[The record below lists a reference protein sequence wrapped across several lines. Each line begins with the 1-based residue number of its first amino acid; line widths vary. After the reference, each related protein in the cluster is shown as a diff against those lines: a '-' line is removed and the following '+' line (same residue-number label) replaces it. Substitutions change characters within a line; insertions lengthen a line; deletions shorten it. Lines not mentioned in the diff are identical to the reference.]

1 MRRTRDFRRSRKKT
15 IVKFNLIL
23 IDLKI
28 FNGIFLRSSQ
38 QFIVKIGKKRTKTIE
53 SLFQDQDMVK
63 KKKKKIKISSISREK
78 LCEEIASKKR
88 SLMIGFLPI

>member
-1 MRRTRDFRRSRKKT
+1 MSHHYRLCLSCCVVFNPFLRRTRDFRRSRKKT

-63 KKKKKIKISSISREK
+63 KKR
-78 LCEEIASKKR
+78 
-88 SLMIGFLPI
+88 